1 MRSIRTAILNI
12 KAERDTMGPSEGL
25 VTALNKMREMSVKE
39 GSVYHQYIPI
49 ITDTTSIGEFGTPIL
64 EMTDVRNEFMTKLV
78 KRIVETQIEGK
89 VYNNKLEQLEG
100 EEVPLGY
107 SVQDLYVNPAKG
119 RQFNVDDFAG
129 LLQKYEADVKQQFLT
144 VNMDLQYPV
153 TITRAKLKS
162 AFVSWGE
169 LEKFITGIT
178 NSLYSGANIDQYN
191 FTKYLVSNAFRNG
204 HTINR
209 VITEPTTEATAKAFV
224 KAARALALDFG
235 EATGDFNAWK
245 KVNTDDSKALVAW
258 TDMEDIVFLL
268 RNDIISEIDVDVLA
282 VAFNTDRATLMGK
295 IIGVRDF
302 NIRNDAGE
310 VVFDGSSILGIM
322 ADRRWFRIRSQDKEL
337 DAFYNANNR
346 TWNYYYNVVK
356 MYNYSLFANAV
367 VFCTKEPDISS

>member
-1 MRSIRTAILNI
+1 
-12 KAERDTMGPSEGL
+12 MGPSEGL

-153 TITRAKLKS
+153 TITRAKLKN

-191 FTKYLVSNAFRNG
+191 FTKYLVANAFRNG

-224 KAARALALDFG
+224 KQARALALDFG
-235 EATGDFNAWK
+235 EATGDFNAWT

-258 TDMEDIVFLL
+258 TEMEDIVFLL

-282 VAFNTDRATLMGK
+282 VSFNMDRTTLMGK

-302 NIRNDAGE
+302 SIRNDAGE
-310 VVFDGSSILGIM
+310 IVFDASSILGIM
-322 ADRRWFRIRSQDKEL
+322 CDRRWFRIRSQDKEL